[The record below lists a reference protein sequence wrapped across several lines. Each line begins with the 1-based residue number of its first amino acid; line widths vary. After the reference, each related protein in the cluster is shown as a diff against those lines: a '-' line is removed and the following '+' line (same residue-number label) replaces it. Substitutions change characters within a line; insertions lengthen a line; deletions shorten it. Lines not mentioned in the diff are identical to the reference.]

1 MWRVLL
7 EPGVGQAAVSAMA
20 ANAESVVAHLIM
32 GPPLLPGFTLF
43 LLPRSILQKG
53 LKEEPF
59 HTEHEKTGRLP
70 SFS

>member
-1 MWRVLL
+1 MGRVLL
-7 EPGVGQAAVSAMA
+7 EPGVEQAAVSAMA

-32 GPPLLPGFTLF
+32 GPLLLGLRWFFSLAPFFT
-43 LLPRSILQKG
+43 KG